1 MRHSS
6 VKSTCIR
13 LYLPLKLLWMETLTA
28 LPPGFGFHPTDV
40 ELVSHYLKRK
50 TQGHNFDEIIPEVDI
65 YKHEP
70 WDLPA
75 KCHVPTRD
83 NTWHFFTLRERK
95 YRAGSRSNRATEEGY
110 WKSTGNDRNVKFQN
124 RVIGTKKTLV
134 YYEGRAPRGKRTD
147 WIMHEYD
154 LDEKECKASPGLKGT
169 FVLCR
174 LTKRNDWPLEN
185 EKTEPVVC
193 KESSSHS
200 SDMEDLDAWVAG
212 LFDPNFGTNSNR
224 LEHEAVADV
233 GSLVPKQEPV
243 DSHLDQSADGN
254 IGYLLEDDACNIL
267 KSDSNNSF
275 QKSNTGARDDVSTH
289 GRSSRDVNVKKENP
303 TFGHTASTNSYK
315 SFDTGI
321 QIRQR
326 RAGPSA
332 EVPSGRIRLQVSKV
346 ASRNSASVNHTIK
359 VGNEGHHLDLNR
371 SQNQTFSSGL
381 ALDQESAVVTSSV
394 SYQFNAKSN
403 PSSESDRSC
412 PVVSMTLLGA
422 ISSND
427 VTLQKSSSAPL
438 DDRSFIR
445 GIDRGMGM
453 LVPALQSAC
462 HSQCFIL
469 GACLAGTAALFIY
482 FMLRGDAG

>member
-1 MRHSS
+1 
-6 VKSTCIR
+6 
-13 LYLPLKLLWMETLTA
+13 MENLSA

-50 TQGHNFDEIIPEVDI
+50 TQGHNFDELIPEVDI

-70 WDLPA
+70 WDLP
-75 KCHVPTRD
+75 
-83 NTWHFFTLRERK
+83 
-95 YRAGSRSNRATEEGY
+95 
-110 WKSTGNDRNVKFQN
+110 GNFV
-124 RVIGTKKTLV
+124 T
-134 YYEGRAPRGKRTD
+134 Y
-147 WIMHEYD
+147 
-154 LDEKECKASPGLKGT
+154 PGFLCFYCRLMLSIVDMIIILIFGT

-174 LTKRNDWPLEN
+174 VAKRNDWPLEN

-200 SDMEDLDAWVAG
+200 SDIEDLDAWVAG
-212 LFDPNFGTNSNR
+212 LFDSNFGTESNE
-224 LEHEAVADV
+224 LEHEAVVFYSISFKILQADV
-233 GSLVPKQEPV
+233 SSLVPKQEPV
-243 DSHLDQSADGN
+243 DSHLDQSADNN

-267 KSDSNNSF
+267 KSDSNNSI
-275 QKSNTGARDDVSTH
+275 QKSNTGTRDDVFTL
-289 GRSSRDVNVKKENP
+289 GRSSRDANVKKENP
-303 TFGHTASTNSYK
+303 TFGHTASTNSYE
-315 SFDTGI
+315 SIDTGI
-321 QIRQR
+321 QIRQC

-332 EVPSGRIRLQVSKV
+332 EVPSSRIRLQVSKV

-381 ALDQESAVVTSSV
+381 ALNQESAVVTSSV

-403 PSSESDRSC
+403 PRTEPDRSC
-412 PVVSMTLLGA
+412 PVVPMTLLGA

-438 DDRSFIR
+438 DDPSFIR

-469 GACLAGTAALFIY
+469 SACLTGTAALFIY